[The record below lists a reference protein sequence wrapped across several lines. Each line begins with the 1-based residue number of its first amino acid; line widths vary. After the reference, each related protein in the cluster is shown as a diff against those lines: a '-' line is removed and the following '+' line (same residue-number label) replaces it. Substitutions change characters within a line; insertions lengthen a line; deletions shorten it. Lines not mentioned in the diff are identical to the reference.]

1 MGPQPQAPSLTET
14 SEKLDARGKVVQSKV
29 DECNV
34 QLAEIKKQM
43 ATAKGTRLN
52 TLKQK
57 ALMILKRRKMYDN
70 QVNQV
75 MNQQFNID
83 QVAFTTESINDT
95 INTVAALKAGNEVMK
110 NTVKEL
116 DMDNIEDLYD
126 DMAEMMADM
135 EEVQEVM
142 GRTYNCE
149 FDEEGLMDELNELD
163 EEIAMDQLGQ
173 GSGMPS
179 YIPNQ
184 PSANPASQVQ

>member
-1 MGPQPQAPSLTET
+1 MGNLYIKISSMDKLFGKSKPKAAPVQGPSLTET
-14 SEKLDARGKVVQSKV
+14 SEKLDGRSKVLQTKV

-34 QLAEIKKQM
+34 QLATIKKEM
-43 ATAKGTRLN
+43 AGAKGTKMG

-57 ALMILKRRKMYDN
+57 AMMILKRRKMYD
-70 QVNQV
+70 QQLGQT

-83 QVAFTTESINDT
+83 QVAFTTESIQDT
-95 INTVAALKAGNEVMK
+95 INTVAALKQGNEVMK
-110 NTVKEL
+110 AEAGKL

-163 EEIAMDQLGQ
+163 EEIACEQLG
-173 GSGMPS
+173 
-179 YIPNQ
+179 
-184 PSANPASQVQ
+184 